1 MKTLPNLSVFIPSW
15 RTHGWSLLHAFL
27 LPIPSCHHLTTVHPN
42 MSKRTSS
49 GTTKDTPRPKEKVVK
64 DTEGFFVFKKEQK
77 AQNKRM
83 KVVDIRSKWE
93 DLSPQLQKV
102 SILFILRNIENI
114 LTISSVGI
122 RREVAK
128 KGKWVCGGS
137 SRRWKG
143 GTGGSGDY

>member
-1 MKTLPNLSVFIPSW
+1 
-15 RTHGWSLLHAFL
+15 
-27 LPIPSCHHLTTVHPN
+27 

-128 KGKWVCGGS
+128 KGK
-137 SRRWKG
+137 
-143 GTGGSGDY
+143 